1 MLPDGSECPD
11 REGVEGGGGWW
22 RLESDDMDVQPRSS
36 ITTALDRLFVD
47 FQSAVAG
54 RYSIERELGRGGMG
68 VVYLAREVRLDRP
81 VALKLLP
88 PRLAAEPAPRERFLR
103 EARLAAKLSHPN
115 IIPIYAVDE
124 VADYVFFA
132 MAYVEGETLTE
143 RVRTRGPLPPGDATR
158 MLREVAWALAYAHAQ
173 GVIHRDVKP
182 DNIILEAG
190 SGRALVADFGIA
202 AQVTGASGV
211 DGGDVI
217 GTPEFMSPEQAL
229 GERVDAKSDLYSLG
243 VVGYFMLSGRLPF
256 TGTKA
261 TEVLAKQVTEAARP
275 VTTVADGT
283 PRRLAQTIDKCL
295 AKEKDDRPE
304 SAAALAEQMGLA
316 LEQRKELPVALRV
329 FAKRAGRFRDFPAFL
344 YLMGTT
350 MVSAF
355 GVAIASPFGLGF
367 AAWAGTWLAGL
378 TAVPFA
384 LLVGRAQRIAGSGF
398 TRDDVVTAF
407 KAELD
412 STSEERA
419 YEYGRGPAHYERVMR
434 WLSAVGLG
442 LAGLSLAAGLGF
454 DVGAPW
460 AGPGMAL
467 GLMIG
472 LPTGG
477 LALSR
482 LQRRRDLDT
491 EMWLRIWRGPI
502 GRLAFGRVTLP
513 PGRPAVSSGFTFRP
527 TELVL
532 GMAAER
538 LFEELPKETREELKE
553 LPDVLK
559 RLEHDAGRMRVR
571 LEELND
577 ALQGA
582 EERGR
587 LSGQIAGDIKEKR
600 DRVVTDLENERELV
614 QRRLKD
620 AVAALETIRLNL
632 LKLHAGAGTV
642 QSLTTDLTLAREAAQ
657 EVELL
662 LQSHKEIEEAL

>member
-1 MLPDGSECPD
+1 METHRP
-11 REGVEGGGGWW
+11 
-22 RLESDDMDVQPRSS
+22 SS
-36 ITTALDRLFVD
+36 PSTALDRLFLE

-88 PRLAAEPAPRERFLR
+88 PRLAAQPGPRERFLR

-124 VADYVFFA
+124 AGSYVFFA

-143 RVRTRGPLPPGDATR
+143 RVRRRGPLAPQDATR
-158 MLREVAWALAYAHAQ
+158 LLREVAWALAYAHAQ

-182 DNIILEAG
+182 DNIILETG

-202 AQVTGASGV
+202 AQVSGASGV

-229 GERVDAKSDLYSLG
+229 GEQVDAKSDLYALG

-261 TEVLAKQVTEAARP
+261 TEVLAKQVTELPQPLA
-275 VTTVADGT
+275 TVSDGT

-295 AKEKDDRPE
+295 SKEREDRPE
-304 SAAALAEQMGLA
+304 SAAALADQMGLA
-316 LEQRKELPVALRV
+316 LEQRKELPVPLRV
-329 FAKRAGRFRDFPAFL
+329 FAKRGGRFGGFSAL
-344 YLMGTT
+344 VYLWGTT
-350 MVSAF
+350 I
-355 GVAIASPFGLGF
+355 VAGF
-367 AAWAGTWLAGL
+367 AAAAGSQAGLGLAAWIGTWVFGL
-378 TAVPFA
+378 TVVPFGV
-384 LLVGRAQRIAGSGF
+384 LVARTRRIANSGF
-398 TRDDVVTAF
+398 TREDVVTAF
-407 KAELD
+407 KTELD
-412 STSEERA
+412 SGSEERA
-419 YEYGRGPAHYERVMR
+419 YEYGRGPSHYERVMR
-434 WLSAVGLG
+434 WLSA
-442 LAGLSLAAGLGF
+442 AGLG
-454 DVGAPW
+454 VAGIAIVLGSSTVLAPF
-460 AGPGMAL
+460 AGIAAAL
-467 GLMIG
+467 GLMVG
-472 LPTGG
+472 LPAGG

-491 EMWLRIWRGPI
+491 GLWLRIWRGPI
-502 GRLAFGRVTLP
+502 GRLIFGRLRAFE
-513 PGRPAVSSGFTFRP
+513 GRPALPSGFTFRP

-538 LFEELPKETREELKE
+538 LFDELPKETREELHE
-553 LPDVLK
+553 LPDVLR
-559 RLEHDAGRMRVR
+559 RLEHDAGRMRAR

-587 LSGQIAGDIKEKR
+587 LSGQIAGDIKARR
-600 DRVVTDLENERELV
+600 DRVVTDLEGERELV

-632 LKLHAGAGTV
+632 LKLHAGAGSV
-642 QSLTTDLTLAREAAQ
+642 QSLTTDLTLAREAAL

-662 LQSHKEIEEAL
+662 LEAHKEIEGEL

>member
-1 MLPDGSECPD
+1 MWLW
-11 REGVEGGGGWW
+11 REGRGRAGEDGERRCRAV
-22 RLESDDMDVQPRSS
+22 RVRISASMDSRRPTSPS
-36 ITTALDRLFVD
+36 TALDRLFVD

-103 EARLAAKLSHPN
+103 EARFAAKLSHPN

-143 RVRTRGPLPPGDATR
+143 RVRNRGPLSSGDATR

-202 AQVTGASGV
+202 AQVSGAAGV

-229 GERVDAKSDLYSLG
+229 GENVDAKSDLYSLG

-295 AKEKDDRPE
+295 AKEKADRPE

-316 LEQRKELPVALRV
+316 LEQRKELPVPLRV
-329 FAKRAGRFRDFPAFL
+329 FAKRGGRFGLIGSLAYFWGLSGLTAAVVQTGAGL
-344 YLMGTT
+344 T
-350 MVSAF
+350 
-355 GVAIASPFGLGF
+355 ASMLTF
-367 AAWAGTWLAGL
+367 LAGL
-378 TAVPFA
+378 TLGPFA
-384 LLVGRAQRIAGSGF
+384 IMVSRTARLANDGF
-398 TRDDVVTAF
+398 TRQDVVDAF
-407 KAELD
+407 KSELAG
-412 STSEERA
+412 SAEERA
-419 YEYGRGPAHYERVMR
+419 YEWGRGASHFERVLR
-434 WLSAVGLG
+434 WLSLAGIGSAVLGLAVGASYGGGVALFTGVLSGLG
-442 LAGLSLAAGLGF
+442 LMVA
-454 DVGAPW
+454 
-460 AGPGMAL
+460 
-467 GLMIG
+467 I
-472 LPTGG
+472 PTGIM
-477 LALSR
+477 AAVRLSR
-482 LQRRRDLDT
+482 RKDLGT
-491 EMWLRIWRGPI
+491 EVWLRIWRGSI
-502 GRLAFGRVTLP
+502 GRLIFGRVP
-513 PGRPAVSSGFTFRP
+513 GRVGRPALSSGFTFRP

-538 LFEELPKETREELKE
+538 LFEDLPKETREELKE
-553 LPDVLK
+553 LPDVLR
-559 RLEHDAGRMRVR
+559 RLEHDAGRMRMR

-632 LKLHAGAGTV
+632 LKLHAGAGSV
-642 QSLTTDLTLAREAAQ
+642 HSLTTDLTLAREAAQ

-662 LQSHKEIEEAL
+662 LQGHKEIEDAL

>member
-1 MLPDGSECPD
+1 
-11 REGVEGGGGWW
+11 
-22 RLESDDMDVQPRSS
+22 MDVQRRSS
-36 ITTALDRLFVD
+36 TTTALDRLFVD
-47 FQSAVAG
+47 FQSVVAG

-88 PRLAAEPAPRERFLR
+88 PVLAAQPGPRERFLR

-115 IIPIYAVDE
+115 IIPIHAVDE

-143 RVRTRGPLPPGDATR
+143 RVRNRGPLPPGDATR
-158 MLREVAWALAYAHAQ
+158 LLREVAWALAYAHAQ

-182 DNIILEAG
+182 DNIMLEAG

-202 AQVTGASGV
+202 AQVSGAAGV

-229 GERVDAKSDLYSLG
+229 GEKVDAKSDLYSLG
-243 VVGYFMLSGRLPF
+243 IVGYFILTGRLPF
-256 TGTKA
+256 TGKKP

-295 AKEKDDRPE
+295 AKEKDERPE
-304 SAAALAEQMGLA
+304 SAATLAEQMSLA
-316 LEQRKELPVALRV
+316 LEQRKELPVPLRV
-329 FAKRAGRFRDFPAFL
+329 FAKRGGRFRDLSAFL
-344 YLMGTT
+344 YLGGITT
-350 MVSAF
+350 LSGFA
-355 GVAIASPFGLGF
+355 AATASQAGLGF
-367 AAWAGTWLAGL
+367 FAWAGTWLVGL
-378 TAVPFA
+378 TVVPFA
-384 LLVGRAQRIAGSGF
+384 LLVARAARIANNGF

-407 KAELD
+407 RSELE
-412 STSEERA
+412 SGSEERA
-419 YEYGRGPAHYERVMR
+419 YEYGRGPSHYERVMR
-434 WLSAVGLG
+434 WMSV
-442 LAGLSLAAGLGF
+442 AGVSVAG
-454 DVGAPW
+454 VGALLATSAALAPV
-460 AGPGMAL
+460 AGIAALL
-467 GLMIG
+467 GLMVG
-472 LPTGG
+472 LPAGG
-477 LALSR
+477 LALAR

-491 EMWLRIWRGPI
+491 EIWMRIWRGPI
-502 GRLAFGRVTLP
+502 GRLIFGRLP
-513 PGRPAVSSGFTFRP
+513 RTDARPALSSGFTFRP

-538 LFEELPKETREELKE
+538 LFEELPKETREELRE
-553 LPDVLK
+553 LPDVLR
-559 RLEHDAGRMRVR
+559 RLEQDAGRMRVR

-600 DRVVTDLENERELV
+600 DRVVNDLENERELV

-632 LKLHAGAGTV
+632 LKLHAGAGSV

-662 LQSHKEIEEAL
+662 LQAHKEIEDAL

>member
-1 MLPDGSECPD
+1 
-11 REGVEGGGGWW
+11 
-22 RLESDDMDVQPRSS
+22 MDAHRPTSPSV
-36 ITTALDRLFVD
+36 ALDRLFVD

-88 PRLAAEPAPRERFLR
+88 PRLAAQPAPRERFLR

-115 IIPIYAVDE
+115 IIPIYTVDE
-124 VADYVFFA
+124 IAEYVFFA

-143 RVRTRGPLPPGDATR
+143 RVRNRGPLPAGDATR
-158 MLREVAWALAYAHAQ
+158 LLREIAWALAYAHAQ

-182 DNIILEAG
+182 DNIILEGG

-202 AQVTGASGV
+202 AQVSGASGV
-211 DGGDVI
+211 EGGDVI

-229 GERVDAKSDLYSLG
+229 GEKVDAKSDLYSLG

-256 TGTKA
+256 TGSKA
-261 TEVLAKQVTEAARP
+261 TEVLAKQVTEAPRSVA
-275 VTTVADGT
+275 TVADGA
-283 PRRLAQTIDKCL
+283 PRRLVQTIDKCL
-295 AKEKDDRPE
+295 AKERDDRPE

-316 LEQRKELPVALRV
+316 LEQRRELPVPLRV
-329 FAKRAGRFRDFPAFL
+329 FAKRGGRFRDFPAFL
-344 YLMGTT
+344 YLIGTAT
-350 MVSAF
+350 ISGI
-355 GVAIASPFGLGF
+355 GVALASPFGLGF
-367 AAWAGTWLAGL
+367 AAWAGTALAGL
-378 TAVPFA
+378 TVVPFA

-398 TRDDVVTAF
+398 TREDVVTAF

-419 YEYGRGPAHYERVMR
+419 YEYGRGPSHYERAMR
-434 WLSAVGLG
+434 WFSGIGLG
-442 LAGLSLAAGLGF
+442 IAGLSLLGAIGS
-454 DVGAPW
+454 DPAPW
-460 AGPGMAL
+460 VGPVTTL

-472 LPTGG
+472 LPAGG

-482 LQRRRDLDT
+482 LQRRRDLET

-502 GRLAFGRVTLP
+502 GRLAFRWVTLP
-513 PGRPAVSSGFTFRP
+513 AGRPALSSGFTFRP

-538 LFEELPKETREELKE
+538 LFEELPKETREELRE

-559 RLEHDAGRMRVR
+559 RLENDAGRMRAR

-587 LSGQIAGDIKEKR
+587 LSGQIAGDIKAKR

-632 LKLHAGAGTV
+632 LKLHAGAGSV
-642 QSLTTDLTLAREAAQ
+642 QSLTTDLTLAREAAR